1 MASTASSSSF
11 RTAESLDLSLLLVD
25 KLQRSP
31 RHIPRDVA
39 QPIRRFE
46 VCRLHERIDVG
57 NFKHTLLP
65 GNTHTVA
72 SLWDRHAGSCI
83 HLVLQSSALA
93 RTARHLGR
101 GYSRYSYASTSA
113 KARIIIF
120 TLSVNH
126 NCRGRREPTCGIPD

>member
-11 RTAESLDLSLLLVD
+11 RTAESLDFSLLLVD

-65 GNTHTVA
+65 GNTHRVA

-93 RTARHLGR
+93 RTDCLKGR
-101 GYSRYSYASTSA
+101 AIAAILTPLPLQTPELQFLTCLL
-113 KARIIIF
+113 IINAGD
-120 TLSVNH
+120 TEKLP
-126 NCRGRREPTCGIPD
+126 G